1 MENAKMRRLT
11 KAIETRLVVAFNYND
26 RENHIVEPFTLGVHK
41 DTGRYV
47 LRCYGNLPV
56 HNADN
61 PESWK
66 LFDLEKIDKLQ
77 VMPIIAKT
85 ERNGYEALDKEMS
98 EIISFT
104 VSNRRYK

>member
-1 MENAKMRRLT
+1 MRRLS
-11 KAIETRLVVAFNYND
+11 KAIETRLVVAFSDNQG
-26 RENHIVEPFTLGVHK
+26 ENHIVEPFTLGVHK

-56 HNADN
+56 TNTESPD
-61 PESWK
+61 SWK
-66 LFDLEKIDKLQ
+66 LFELEEIDKLQ

-104 VSNRRYK
+104 LNNRRVK

>member
-1 MENAKMRRLT
+1 MESEIMKRLT
-11 KAIETRLVVAFNYND
+11 KAIETRLVVAFSYN
-26 RENHIVEPFTLGVHK
+26 EHESHIVEPFTIGVHK
-41 DTGRYV
+41 DTGRHV

-56 HNADN
+56 AHTDN

-66 LFDLEKIDKLQ
+66 LFELEKIDKLQ

-85 ERNGYEALDKEMS
+85 ERTGYEALDKEMS

>member
-1 MENAKMRRLT
+1 METAKMRRLS
-11 KAIETRLVVAFNYND
+11 KAIETRLVVAFSDNQG
-26 RENHIVEPFTLGVHK
+26 ENHIVEPFTLGVHK

-47 LRCYGNLPV
+47 LRCFGNLPV
-56 HNADN
+56 GNAESKD
-61 PESWK
+61 SWK
-66 LFDLEKIDKLQ
+66 LFELEKIDKLQ

-104 VSNRRYK
+104 VSNRRF

>member
-1 MENAKMRRLT
+1 MEAVKMRRLA
-11 KAIETRLVVAFNYND
+11 KAIETRMVVAFSDN
-26 RENHIVEPFTLGVHK
+26 EGGSHIVEPFTLGVHK
-41 DTGRYV
+41 DTGRVV

-56 HNADN
+56 VNTES

-66 LFDLEKIDKLQ
+66 LFELENIDKLQ
-77 VMPIIAKT
+77 VMPVKAKT
-85 ERNGYEALDKEMS
+85 ERYGYEALDKEMS

>member
-1 MENAKMRRLT
+1 MENEKMRRLT
-11 KAIETRLVVAFNYND
+11 KAIETRLVIAFSYNNQ
-26 RENHIVEPFTLGVHK
+26 ESHIVEPFTLGIHK

-47 LRCYGNLPV
+47 LRGYGNLPV
-56 HNADN
+56 TNSESPD
-61 PESWK
+61 SWK

-85 ERNGYEALDKEMS
+85 ERNGYEALDKDMS

-104 VSNRRYK
+104 LGNRRY

>member
-1 MENAKMRRLT
+1 MENHMMRSLT
-11 KAIETRLVVAFNYND
+11 KAIETRLVVAFSYND
-26 RENHIVEPFTLGVHK
+26 RESHIIEPFTLGVHK

-47 LRCYGNLPV
+47 LRGYGNLPV
-56 HNADN
+56 KNGET

-77 VMPIIAKT
+77 VMPIVAKT
-85 ERNGYEALDKEMS
+85 ERAGYEALDKEMS

-104 VSNRRYK
+104 VSNRRFK

>member
-1 MENAKMRRLT
+1 MENDKMRRLT

-26 RENHIVEPFTLGVHK
+26 SENHIVEPFTLGIHK
-41 DTGRYV
+41 DTGRCV
-47 LRCYGNLPV
+47 LRCFSNLP
-56 HNADN
+56 AQAEN
-61 PESWK
+61 PEDWK
-66 LFDLEKIDKLQ
+66 LFELEKIEKLQ

-104 VSNRRYK
+104 VSNRRFK

>member
-1 MENAKMRRLT
+1 MDNEIMRRLT
-11 KAIETRLVVAFNYND
+11 KAIETRLVIAFNYND

-47 LRCYGNLPV
+47 LRGYGDLPV
-56 HNADN
+56 TNAESPD
-61 PESWK
+61 SWK
-66 LFDLEKIDKLQ
+66 LFDLEKIDQLQ

-85 ERNGYEALDKEMS
+85 ERIGYEALDKEMS

-104 VSNRRYK
+104 LSNRRY

>member
-1 MENAKMRRLT
+1 MRRLT
-11 KAIETRLVVAFNYND
+11 KAIETRLVIAFSYNQA
-26 RENHIVEPFTLGVHK
+26 EHHIIEPFTLGVHK

-47 LRCYGNLPV
+47 LRGYGNLPV
-56 HNADN
+56 TNTESTD
-61 PESWK
+61 SWK
-66 LFDLEKIDKLQ
+66 LFELEKIDKLQ

-104 VSNRRYK
+104 VSNRRFK

>member
-1 MENAKMRRLT
+1 MEAAKMRRLS
-11 KAIETRLVVAFNYND
+11 KAIETRLVVAFSDNQG
-26 RENHIVEPFTLGVHK
+26 ENHIVEPFTLGVHK

-56 HNADN
+56 TNTESPD
-61 PESWK
+61 SWK
-66 LFDLEKIDKLQ
+66 LFELEEIDKLQ

-104 VSNRRYK
+104 LNNRRVK